1 MMKVNRRNFLGG
13 MVAAAATPRI
23 ATSQTTTSSFPSQIQ
38 GNWMDRGLV
47 DTGGL
52 HEPYI
57 FLVRRGGHRLDVKE
71 TCEYQQ
77 SEELIRELH
86 RQGVEV
92 FHTHLYKGF
101 GMEAEQGEMEQTRK
115 AVAFAHSLGMRADT
129 YIQWNSMMYE
139 AFFCEE
145 PAAADWIQRD
155 VAGLPILLPYGYEQ
169 SFRYCPCFSNQK
181 YLDYLKKV
189 VRYAVV
195 DVKTDFIHFDN
206 FGLNAEPD
214 SCHCPACVTGFR
226 NRLKTKYT
234 QAQLKE
240 RFGFSRVDYINPPQ
254 WNNDNPPSKMQII
267 SDPAFQE
274 WIDYRCQEMADALKQ
289 MYDLI
294 HSLNAE
300 VALEINSGG
309 ITGQNHPWIA
319 GTDHARLLPYT
330 RSFWSEEGNDPELH
344 EDGRLITRVR
354 SYKLARAYSNV
365 LITYVENNALA
376 LGESLAFNQTIGYL
390 GSGPLSDIT
399 KTYLQ
404 FYLSNRESYE
414 GAASAANVA
423 VFRPYASLTYNNAQ
437 VQLCTMLTE
446 QTLIQKSIPFDLIFD
461 ASLLQL
467 EQYNVLILPNSEC
480 LSDQQLVRLK
490 AYVAAGGSLL
500 LIGNVAAY
508 DEWRRVR
515 TRPGFHEVVDY
526 PVYSTSPE
534 GGAQM
539 GAVAPASVQRKRV
552 GRGRVAYLPTLEFDG
567 PPPPPR
573 ANFSIL
579 NEFWRLPKNWAD
591 FVALVTWA
599 TNDSIPLS
607 IRGPIGVIA
616 ETAEQRDRRRL
627 FVHVL
632 NYNVAAIPIQR
643 DIQIWVKLPHE
654 LQVAKA
660 TVRVPGNSS
669 ELAVP
674 AEAGHGGISVKLP
687 ELAAYALLT
696 IHW

>member
-1 MMKVNRRNFLGG
+1 MKVNRRNFLGG

-23 ATSQTTTSSFPSQIQ
+23 AASQTTTSSFPSQIQ
-38 GNWMDRGLV
+38 GKWMDRGLV

-57 FLVRRGGHRLDVKE
+57 FLVRRGGHRLDARE

-77 SEELIRELH
+77 SHELISDLH

-101 GMEAEQGEMEQTRK
+101 GMEAEQEEMEQTRR

-234 QAQLKE
+234 PVQLKE
-240 RFGFSRVDYINPPQ
+240 RFGFSRVDFINPPQ
-254 WNNDNPPSKMQII
+254 WNSDNPPSKMQVV

-274 WIDYRCQEMADALKQ
+274 WIDFRCQEMSDALRQ
-289 MYDLI
+289 MYDLV
-294 HSLNAE
+294 HSLNPE

-330 RSFWSEEGNDPELH
+330 RSFWSEEGNDPELR

-376 LGESLAFNQTIGYL
+376 LGESLTFNQTIGYL
-390 GSGPLSDIT
+390 GSGPLSDVT
-399 KTYLQ
+399 KRYLQ
-404 FYLSNRESYE
+404 FYLSNRDSYE
-414 GAASAANVA
+414 GADSAANVA
-423 VFRPYASLTYNNAQ
+423 ILRPYASLTYNNAQ
-437 VQLCTMLTE
+437 VQLCTVLAE

-461 ASLLQL
+461 DSLPELAR
-467 EQYNVLILPNSEC
+467 YGVVILPNSEC
-480 LSDQQLVRLK
+480 LSDQQLLWLK
-490 AYVAAGGSLL
+490 SYVADGGSLV

-534 GGAQM
+534 GGAQT
-539 GAVAPASVQRKRV
+539 GSVVPESVQRKQV
-552 GRGRVAYLPTLEFDG
+552 GRGRVAYLSMLEFDG
-567 PPPPPR
+567 PQPPSH

-579 NEFWRLPKNWAD
+579 NEFWKLPKNWAD
-591 FVALVTWA
+591 FIALVTWA
-599 TNDSIPLS
+599 ANDSIPLA
-607 IRGPIGVIA
+607 IHGPNGIVA
-616 ETAEQRDRRRL
+616 ERTEQRARRRL

-632 NYNVAAIPIQR
+632 NYNASAIPVQR
-643 DIQIWVKLPHE
+643 DIQIWVKLPE
-654 LQVAKA
+654 GFKMAKA
-660 TVRVPGNSS
+660 TVREPGNNA
-669 ELAVP
+669 AVDIP
-674 AEAGHGGISVKLP
+674 AKTDHGGVSVTLS
-687 ELAAYALLT
+687 EMRTYVLLT
-696 IHW
+696 ICW